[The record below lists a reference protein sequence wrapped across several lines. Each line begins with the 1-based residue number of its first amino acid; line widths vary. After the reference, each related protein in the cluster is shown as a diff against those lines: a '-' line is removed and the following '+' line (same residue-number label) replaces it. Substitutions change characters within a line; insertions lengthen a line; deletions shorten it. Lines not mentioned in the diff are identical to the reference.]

1 MELGDGIEKFAKD
14 EISGKWVAYGNYTAY
29 AIEEKALKEV
39 YVGCTDL
46 PGVSS
51 DGKNYIVKNESGE
64 LIMTDGSVETPL
76 GENVGAY
83 SYDSKLENILFVSND
98 KLYYNDTEQK
108 ITNVRDAGTFA
119 FIKPQE

>member
-1 MELGDGIEKFAKD
+1 M
-14 EISGKWVAYGNYTAY
+14 
-29 AIEEKALKEV
+29 
-39 YVGCTDL
+39 

-83 SYDSKLENILFVSND
+83 SYDSKLDNILFVSND
-98 KLYYNDTEQK
+98 KLYYNNTEQK
-108 ITNVRDAGTFA
+108 ITNVRDAGTFT